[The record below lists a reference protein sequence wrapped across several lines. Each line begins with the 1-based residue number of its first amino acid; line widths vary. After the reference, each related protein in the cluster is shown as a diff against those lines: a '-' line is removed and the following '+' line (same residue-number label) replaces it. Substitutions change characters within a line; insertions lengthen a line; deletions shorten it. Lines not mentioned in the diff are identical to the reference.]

1 MFKTEIK
8 LTLFLFCFL
17 GIPQKTGTAT
27 LTINVADINDEYPRI
42 KGVPYAKIMENQ
54 PAVTKVTTIFGQ
66 DPDSAE
72 NGPPFGFEAI
82 PCTNNEPQCKFTV
95 NFLSGKLIFFIT
107 ELYAISASITTD
119 VVSSNLDQGEVYN
132 IM

>member
-8 LTLFLFCFL
+8 ITLFLFCFL

-54 PAVTKVTTIFGQ
+54 PAVTKVTRIFGQ

-95 NFLSGKLIFFIT
+95 NFLPGKLIFFYYRTLETVEKRLVCMHCSKKSLKIPK
-107 ELYAISASITTD
+107 
-119 VVSSNLDQGEVYN
+119 G
-132 IM
+132 